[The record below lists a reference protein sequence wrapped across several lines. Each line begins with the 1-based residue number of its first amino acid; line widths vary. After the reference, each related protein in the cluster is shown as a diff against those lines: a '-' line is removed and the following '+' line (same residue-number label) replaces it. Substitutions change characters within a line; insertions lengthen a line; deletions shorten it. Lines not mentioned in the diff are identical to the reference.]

1 MKRRVD
7 QLLVERGFA
16 ESRHKAQALLLAGRV
31 LVQEQKVEKPG
42 QRVPADAEIRILRQL
57 QFVSRAGAKLQAALD
72 HFQISVAG
80 RVCVDLGASTGG
92 FTDCLLQNGASR
104 VHAFDVGQGQL
115 AWKLQSD
122 PRVVIRDRFN
132 VRNISAADLPANV
145 SFVCIDLSFI
155 SVTKVLLP
163 LRDALLG
170 KKDDSDT
177 AGPAAP
183 VDIIVLVKPQ
193 FEVGKGEV
201 GKGGIVRDPAKR
213 DRVLEEIKE
222 FSHAAAYRIVGG
234 IPSPIRGAEG
244 NQEFLLCLQ
253 LTKGLSSTP

>member
-1 MKRRVD
+1 
-7 QLLVERGFA
+7 
-16 ESRHKAQALLLAGRV
+16 
-31 LVQEQKVEKPG
+31 
-42 QRVPADAEIRILRQL
+42 
-57 QFVSRAGAKLQAALD
+57 
-72 HFQISVAG
+72 
-80 RVCVDLGASTGG
+80 
-92 FTDCLLQNGASR
+92 
-104 VHAFDVGQGQL
+104 
-115 AWKLQSD
+115 
-122 PRVVIRDRFN
+122 

-170 KKDDSDT
+170 KKDDSDA
-177 AGPAAP
+177 AGPEAP